1 MKNLLTLLAFLFITQ
16 FSIAQSALK
25 LPDTDPE
32 MAKEKYALLTDHYDS
47 KEYQESYEAL
57 LWIMDHAPDM
67 HESVYIL
74 GQKTITKLLD
84 ETPLDSDLKES
95 LLRAY
100 DYRIRYFGNEVKV
113 LNRKAFDAYK
123 YCRNDLALFPVTI
136 EIFDQLYEKEKNK
149 LKENLL
155 YPYFDLKV
163 TQRKNDQINNEEL
176 IEVYE
181 NISEIISTKLEEG
194 DNENLEKVQK
204 LIDAKLADSIP
215 LDCDKIDRLFAV
227 KSDGVKYTLT
237 QAKLILKLSLAYEC
251 TQESYFIEAIKV
263 LFEKEPTMKLA
274 RIIASYHLD
283 KKEYP
288 QAIEYFNKSLEST
301 HETHKKS
308 LIYFDIATVY
318 SSKGDKIKAR
328 EMAYNSLKLDPDN
341 LNCYRLI
348 GDLYYNSFDDC
359 KKSNS
364 RVEDRSVFYAAYE
377 KYALAKDQSKMSLA
391 EQQFPTMEDIHTENF
406 VEGQVI
412 NTNCWIG
419 ENVKIR
425 RRPSMM
431 SNQ

>member
-1 MKNLLTLLAFLFITQ
+1 MKNLLHLFAFLFITQ
-16 FSIAQSALK
+16 FSLAQSGLK
-25 LPDTDPE
+25 LPETNPE
-32 MAKEKYALLTDHYDS
+32 LAKEKYALLTDHYDS
-47 KEYQESYEAL
+47 EEYQESYEAL

-67 HESVYIL
+67 HESVYVL

-95 LLRAY
+95 LLRVY
-100 DYRIRYFGNEVKV
+100 DYRIDYFGDEVNV

-123 YCRNDLALFPVTI
+123 YCRSDPAFFAKTI
-136 EIFDQLYEKEKNK
+136 EIFDQLYEKQQKN

-163 TQRKNDQINNEEL
+163 NQRKNNQIDDEEL

-181 NISEIISTKLEEG
+181 NISEIINTKLEEG
-194 DNENLEKVQK
+194 ENENLEKVQK
-204 LIDAKLADSIP
+204 LIDAKLADSLP
-215 LDCDKIDRLFAV
+215 LDCDKIERLFAA
-227 KSDGVKYTLT
+227 KSDEVKYTLP

-251 TQESYFIEAIKV
+251 TKESYFIEAIKV
-263 LFEKEPTMKLA
+263 LFEKEPTMQLA
-274 RIIASYHLD
+274 RIISSYHLD
-283 KKEYP
+283 KKEYS
-288 QAIEYFNKSLEST
+288 QAIEYFEKSLEST
-301 HETHKKS
+301 QDTHKKS
-308 LIYFDIATVY
+308 LIYFDLATVY
-318 SSKGDKIKAR
+318 SSKGDKVKAR

-359 KKSNS
+359 KKSTS
-364 RVEDRSVFYAAYE
+364 HVADRSVFYAAYE
-377 KYALAKDQSKMSLA
+377 KYALAKDPSKMSLA

-406 VEGQVI
+406 TEGQII
-412 NTNCWIG
+412 NTNCWIN

-425 RRPSMM
+425 RRPSIM